1 MSEQSSLSLFLL
13 LLFLPLLLVL
23 MMPVIF
29 FWIMWKLN
37 EMLD

>member
-29 FWIMWKLN
+29 FWIMWKVN